1 MLLFTIDDSV
11 PQDQRRFFEDLYQHY
26 NRLMWYTAKSYTDS
40 QSDAEDVLQDAVEK
54 LLRRIPT
61 LMEVPRCALGTY
73 VVYTV
78 RSVAINFQRHQA
90 VVSRHTQV
98 MDEEADR
105 RESDW
110 GHPQETLERKEALD
124 GLAAVWPSLEP
135 LDQEVLYRRYILGQ
149 SDAEM
154 AQALGCK
161 AGSVR
166 VKLSRARRRALARM
180 KEGGAAHDES

>member
-11 PQDQRRFFEDLYQHY
+11 PQDERRFFEDLYQQY
-26 NRLMWYTAKSYTDS
+26 SRLMWHTAKSYTAS
-40 QSDAEDVLQDAVEK
+40 QNDAEDVLQDALEK

-61 LMEVPRCALGTY
+61 LMGMPRCALGTY

-90 VVSRHTQV
+90 VVSRHTKV
-98 MDEEADR
+98 MDDEAER
-105 RESDW
+105 QESDW

-124 GLAAVWPSLEP
+124 GLAAVWPLLAP
-135 LDQEVLYRRYILGQ
+135 ADQEVLYRRYILGQ

-154 AQALGCK
+154 AEALGCK
-161 AGSVR
+161 AASVR
-166 VKLSRARRRALARM
+166 VKLSRARRRALERM
-180 KEGGAAHDES
+180 KGGAAHDEP